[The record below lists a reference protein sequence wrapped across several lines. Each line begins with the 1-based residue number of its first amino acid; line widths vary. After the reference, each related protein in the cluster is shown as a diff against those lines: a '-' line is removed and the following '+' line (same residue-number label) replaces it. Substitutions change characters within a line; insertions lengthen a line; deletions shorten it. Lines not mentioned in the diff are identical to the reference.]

1 MREIVVDQSPYEVE
15 AFCVPTSAVSALQV
29 IQQSTS
35 LDLGWEDNSP
45 IIWEPIDFLR
55 ELSDINLRLISPPLG
70 DLLDLKTLDLH
81 NTSLA
86 GEIQNLE
93 SLQHVEKLLTNP
105 AGEPVIKSV
114 RTKEEGRN
122 NGEALLSPLQI
133 LATVSGEKAMGS
145 FQLSYAKIC

>member
-1 MREIVVDQSPYEVE
+1 MREIVVDQSPYGVE
-15 AFCVPTSAVSALQV
+15 AISMWPFCVPTSAVSALQV

-55 ELSDINLRLISPPLG
+55 ELSDINLRDFCTALHLLERYRTWKAFNISRNHG
-70 DLLDLKTLDLH
+70 R
-81 NTSLA
+81 
-86 GEIQNLE
+86 
-93 SLQHVEKLLTNP
+93 LTNP
-105 AGEPVIKSV
+105 ASEPVIKSV

-133 LATVSGEKAMGS
+133 LATVSSEKARGS
-145 FQLSYAKIC
+145 IQLSYAKIC